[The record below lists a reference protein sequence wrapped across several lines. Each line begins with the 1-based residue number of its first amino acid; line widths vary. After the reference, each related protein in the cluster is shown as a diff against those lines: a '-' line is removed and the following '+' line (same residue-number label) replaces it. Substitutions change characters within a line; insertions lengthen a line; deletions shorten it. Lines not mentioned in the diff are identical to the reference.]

1 MLLCAMHS
9 YHNFFSLVLAAISLS
24 SLGRLVE
31 TIFFLYLSDF
41 WRLFFFL
48 FALAENLMLD
58 IISTSTVQVPCD
70 VPYIKN

>member
-1 MLLCAMHS
+1 MLLCAVHS
-9 YHNFFSLVLAAISLS
+9 YHNSFSLVLAPISLS

-31 TIFFLYLSDF
+31 TIFFFTFLTF
-41 WRLFFFL
+41 GGFFFH

-70 VPYIKN
+70 VPYVQN